1 MYMNWKKWT
10 GIIVAIAVLA
20 FIGYSVWNSSQ
31 GEQLPA
37 VRTAT
42 VTEDSVTEVVVSNGT
57 IVPSETQEVVGQGIV
72 SELPISV
79 GDTVEEG
86 DSLINYIDGTE
97 YTASFNGTVTEV
109 NVEESEPDSNA
120 QQGQPSI
127 VVSDLNNLEV
137 DVQLS
142 RSDATLVE
150 ADQPV
155 TLTYADNI
163 YEGTVSSIDP
173 VATQNQTQ
181 TGSSASLG
189 AVITFNNDPE
199 DLIAGFEIDADITTA
214 SVDQTLVIPIE
225 ALNYDD
231 DNLPYVY
238 TIDDNITKRVEIET
252 GIQSNTIIEVTN
264 GLSEGDQIVLSP
276 SDEIE
281 ENIQVEIEN

>member
-1 MYMNWKKWT
+1 MNWKKWT